1 MKETKENIKKPN
13 EVENLDKNANVEEVA
28 IKNDSKKV
36 ESEVV
41 KGEVTTN
48 ANSKIKDYL
57 NKDLFADV
65 KRISFSDDSSEE
77 LKSENTLSED
87 YQGTFNDISENQII
101 SAKVI
106 GISDSDVMVD
116 IGFKSEGL
124 INRSEFDNKNL
135 PEIGSN
141 IDIFLEKFEDTDGN
155 ITLSKYKADFIKR
168 WDELKHFCDSGEPV
182 SGKIIKRVK
191 GGLVV
196 DLGVIQAFLPGSQ
209 ADVQPVKNFDDL
221 INKEFDFQIVKVD
234 EVRKNLVVS
243 RKAILEESL
252 NEKRQELM
260 TQIEIGAQ
268 LKGVVKNIT
277 DFGAFVDLGGVD
289 GLIHITDLSWNR
301 INHPTE
307 ILELDQ
313 KLNVVI
319 LDFDDD
325 KSRIQLGVKQLSK
338 HPWENLDS
346 NLKEGDKVNGKVS
359 VLADYGAFIEITDGV
374 EGLVHVSEMSW
385 STHLRSAQDFVSVGD
400 SIEAVIL
407 SLDREERK
415 MSLGIKQLKS
425 DPWTDIT
432 KKYPTG
438 SQHKGKIR
446 NFTNFGV
453 FVELEEG
460 IDGLIYISD
469 LSWTKKIKH
478 PSELFAIEDKIDVV
492 VLELDVEERKLS
504 LGHKQTKKNPWD
516 EYLKKYPLDSV
527 HKFKLESFGERG
539 ASIFLND
546 EISAFVPK
554 KHLLK
559 EDGSSLEVGEEAEFK
574 VIEFNSEF
582 KRIVMSHSATYK
594 KEAVEKKKTKPVAK
608 KDKVDKST
616 LGDIEALAD
625 LKKKMDEKEDK

>member
-1 MKETKENIKKPN
+1 MKETKENINKTN

-28 IKNDSKKV
+28 LKNDSKEV

-41 KGEVTTN
+41 KEEVNTS
-48 ANSKIKDYL
+48 ANPKIKDYL

-289 GLIHITDLSWNR
+289 GLIHITDFSWGR
-301 INHPTE
+301 INHPSE
-307 ILELDQ
+307 IVSIGDEISVQ
-313 KLNVVI
+313 VI
-319 LDFDDD
+319 DFNQET
-325 KSRIQLGVKQLSK
+325 SRISLGLKQLVDN
-338 HPWENLDS
+338 PWETIPE
-346 NLKEGDKVNGKVS
+346 KYKVGDVVS
-359 VLADYGAFIEITDGV
+359 GNIVSIMNYGIFIELEKGI
-374 EGLVHVSEMSW
+374 EGLIHISEISW
-385 STHLRSAQDFVSVGD
+385 TKNVQNLQDTYTVGD
-400 SIEAVIL
+400 SIDSKVLFVDANEQKI
-407 SLDREERK
+407 
-415 MSLGIKQLKS
+415 SLGIKQLSK
-425 DPWTDIT
+425 DPWETITEDVKVGDKKSGTVNKLTKFGAFVTLTDELEGFVRTTEFHWTKNSSHPKEFVSEGDSIDYIITDI
-432 KKYPTG
+432 
-438 SQHKGKIR
+438 
-446 NFTNFGV
+446 
-453 FVELEEG
+453 LEKERKV
-460 IDGLIYISD
+460 LLSVKD
-469 LSWTKKIKH
+469 LSESPWPEIETKFNSGDKLKGTFEKMLDSGVIIKLDDDIEGFIPMSKISKDQKKDVIAN
-478 PSELFAIEDKIDVV
+478 LNDGDNVDLVV
-492 VLELDVEERKLS
+492 VEVKAEEKNVVLMLDE
-504 LGHKQTKKNPWD
+504 TN
-516 EYLKKYPLDSV
+516 
-527 HKFKLESFGERG
+527 
-539 ASIFLND
+539 
-546 EISAFVPK
+546 
-554 KHLLK
+554 
-559 EDGSSLEVGEEAEFK
+559 
-574 VIEFNSEF
+574 
-582 KRIVMSHSATYK
+582 
-594 KEAVEKKKTKPVAK
+594 
-608 KDKVDKST
+608 VD
-616 LGDIEALAD
+616 D
-625 LKKKMDEKEDK
+625 

>member
-1 MKETKENIKKPN
+1 MKETKENINKTN
-13 EVENLDKNANVEEVA
+13 EVENLDKNANVKEVA
-28 IKNDSKKV
+28 LKNDSKEV

-41 KGEVTTN
+41 KEEVNTS
-48 ANSKIKDYL
+48 ANPKIKDYL

-289 GLIHITDLSWNR
+289 GLIHITDFSWGR
-301 INHPTE
+301 INHPSE
-307 ILELDQ
+307 IVSIGDEISVQ
-313 KLNVVI
+313 VI
-319 LDFDDD
+319 DFNQET
-325 KSRIQLGVKQLSK
+325 SRISLGLKQLVDN
-338 HPWENLDS
+338 PWETIPE
-346 NLKEGDKVNGKVS
+346 KYKVGDVVS
-359 VLADYGAFIEITDGV
+359 GNIVSIMNYGIFIELEKGI
-374 EGLVHVSEMSW
+374 EGLIHISEISW
-385 STHLRSAQDFVSVGD
+385 TKNVQNLQDTYKVGD
-400 SIEAVIL
+400 SIDSKVLFVDANEQKI
-407 SLDREERK
+407 
-415 MSLGIKQLKS
+415 SLGIKQLSK
-425 DPWTDIT
+425 DPWETITEDVKVGDKKSGTVNKLTKFGAFVTLTDELEGFVRTTEFHWTKNSSHPKEFVSEGDSIDYIITDI
-432 KKYPTG
+432 
-438 SQHKGKIR
+438 
-446 NFTNFGV
+446 
-453 FVELEEG
+453 LEKERKV
-460 IDGLIYISD
+460 LLSVKD
-469 LSWTKKIKH
+469 LSESPWPEIETKFNSGDKLKGTFEKMLDSGVIIKLDDDIEGFIPMSKISKDQKKDVIAN
-478 PSELFAIEDKIDVV
+478 LNDGDNVDLVV
-492 VLELDVEERKLS
+492 VEVKAEEKNVVLMLDE
-504 LGHKQTKKNPWD
+504 TN
-516 EYLKKYPLDSV
+516 
-527 HKFKLESFGERG
+527 
-539 ASIFLND
+539 
-546 EISAFVPK
+546 
-554 KHLLK
+554 
-559 EDGSSLEVGEEAEFK
+559 
-574 VIEFNSEF
+574 
-582 KRIVMSHSATYK
+582 
-594 KEAVEKKKTKPVAK
+594 
-608 KDKVDKST
+608 VD
-616 LGDIEALAD
+616 D
-625 LKKKMDEKEDK
+625 

>member
-1 MKETKENIKKPN
+1 MKETKENINKPN
-13 EVENLDKNANVEEVA
+13 EVENLDNNANVEEVDL
-28 IKNDSKKV
+28 KNDSKEV

-41 KGEVTTN
+41 KEEVTTS
-48 ANSKIKDYL
+48 ANPKIKDYL

-289 GLIHITDLSWNR
+289 GLIHITDFSWGR
-301 INHPTE
+301 INHPSE
-307 ILELDQ
+307 IVSIGDEISVQ
-313 KLNVVI
+313 VI
-319 LDFDDD
+319 DFNQET
-325 KSRIQLGVKQLSK
+325 SRISLGLKQLVDN
-338 HPWENLDS
+338 PWETIPE
-346 NLKEGDKVNGKVS
+346 KYKVGDVVS
-359 VLADYGAFIEITDGV
+359 GNIVSIMNYGIFIELEKGI
-374 EGLVHVSEMSW
+374 EGLIHISEISW
-385 STHLRSAQDFVSVGD
+385 TKNVQNLQDTYKVGD
-400 SIEAVIL
+400 SIDSKVLFVDANEQKI
-407 SLDREERK
+407 
-415 MSLGIKQLKS
+415 SLGIKQLSK
-425 DPWTDIT
+425 DPWETITEDVKVGDKKSGIINKLTKFGAFVTLTDELEGFVRTTEFHWTKNSSHPKEFVSEGDSIDYIITDI
-432 KKYPTG
+432 
-438 SQHKGKIR
+438 
-446 NFTNFGV
+446 
-453 FVELEEG
+453 LEKERKV
-460 IDGLIYISD
+460 LLSVKD
-469 LSWTKKIKH
+469 LSESPWPEIETKFNSGDKLKGTFEKMLDSGVIIKLDDDIEGFIPMSKISKDQKKDVIAN
-478 PSELFAIEDKIDVV
+478 LNDGDNVDLVV
-492 VLELDVEERKLS
+492 VEVKAEEKNVVLMLDE
-504 LGHKQTKKNPWD
+504 TN
-516 EYLKKYPLDSV
+516 
-527 HKFKLESFGERG
+527 
-539 ASIFLND
+539 
-546 EISAFVPK
+546 
-554 KHLLK
+554 
-559 EDGSSLEVGEEAEFK
+559 
-574 VIEFNSEF
+574 
-582 KRIVMSHSATYK
+582 
-594 KEAVEKKKTKPVAK
+594 
-608 KDKVDKST
+608 VD
-616 LGDIEALAD
+616 D
-625 LKKKMDEKEDK
+625 